1 MSFLKIDELNEIYY
15 ELTEPK
21 GNGHTFV
28 FVNALTGNTTAWN
41 GTIGDK
47 IIEDGNGFLTYNFR
61 GQDNSKFSE
70 ELNLDTDLIVSDLC
84 LLIEKLKLKNIILVG
99 LSIGGLYASLAIEKG
114 VKSKGLVLINTLRKN
129 NSRLKWIN
137 ETMVNVAR
145 YGGTSLLMDMNMP
158 VIASPSFLDK
168 MKPNALNPNNYQGL
182 EENSGIFKLMKGSL
196 TANWDI
202 DWSKIEV
209 PVLIMTGHHDK
220 VFRIPEDIDMIANS
234 MNNIQRL
241 EFPDCGHLI
250 PLEKPKE
257 FATHLNQFVKKLC

>member
-1 MSFLKIDELNEIYY
+1 MSTLKINDQNEIYY
-15 ELTEPK
+15 EFTEPK

-28 FVNALTGNTTAWN
+28 FVNALTGSTAAWN
-41 GTIGDK
+41 GIIGD
-47 IIEDGNGFLTYNFR
+47 IITEEGNGYLTHNFR
-61 GQDNSKFSE
+61 GQEISKFSN
-70 ELNLDTDLIVSDLC
+70 ELNLDTDLIVFDLC

-99 LSIGGLYASLAIEKG
+99 LSIGGLYASLALEKG
-114 VKSKGLVLINTLRKN
+114 IKSDGLVLINTLRKN

-145 YGGTSLLMDMNMP
+145 FGGTSLLMDMNMP

-168 MKPNALNPNNYQGL
+168 MKPNALNPDNYRGL
-182 EENSGIFKLMKGSL
+182 EANSGIFKLMKGSL

-202 DWSKIEV
+202 DWSKIET
-209 PVLIMTGHHDK
+209 PALIMTGHHDK
-220 VFRIPEDIDMIANS
+220 VFRIPDDIDQIANS
-234 MNNIQRL
+234 IQNVQRL

-257 FATHLNQFVKKLC
+257 FAFHLNQFAKNLR

>member
-70 ELNLDTDLIVSDLC
+70 ELNLVTDLIVSDLC

-114 VKSKGLVLINTLRKN
+114 VKSKGLVLINTLRRN

-137 ETMVNVAR
+137 KTMVNVAR
-145 YGGTSLLMDMNMP
+145 YGGTSLLMDVNMP

-168 MKPNALNPNNYQGL
+168 MKPNGLNPNNYQGL

-202 DWSKIEV
+202 DWSKIEI
-209 PVLIMTGHHDK
+209 PVLIITGHHDK
-220 VFRIPEDIDMIANS
+220 VFRIPNDIDRIANS
-234 MNNIQRL
+234 MKNVQRL
-241 EFPDCGHLI
+241 ELPDCGHLI
-250 PLEKPKE
+250 PLEKPNDL
-257 FATHLNQFVKKLC
+257 ANHLNQFSKTLG

>member
-1 MSFLKIDELNEIYY
+1 MSTLKIDDQNQIYY
-15 ELTEPK
+15 EFREPK
-21 GNGHTFV
+21 GNGYTFV

-41 GTIGDK
+41 GIIGNK
-47 IIEDGNGFLTYNFR
+47 ITEDGNGFLAYNFR
-61 GQDNSKFSE
+61 GQDNSKFDE
-70 ELNLDTDLIVSDLC
+70 ELNLDTNLIVSDLC
-84 LLIEKLKLKNIILVG
+84 LLIEKLKLKNTILVG
-99 LSIGGLYASLAIEKG
+99 LSIGGLYASLALEKG
-114 VKSKGLVLINTLRKN
+114 IKSQGLVLINTLRKN
-129 NSRLKWIN
+129 NTRLKWIN

-168 MKPNALNPNNYQGL
+168 MKPNALNPNNYKGL
-182 EENSGIFKLMKGSL
+182 EENSGVFKLMKGSL

-220 VFRIPEDIDMIANS
+220 VFRIPDDIDQIVNS
-234 MNNIQRL
+234 INNVQRI

-250 PLEKPKE
+250 PLEKPNL
-257 FATHLNQFVKKLC
+257 FATHLNKFAKKLS